1 MLHAKLPRAI
11 QSCAFYIVLGCCLT
25 LSPSATLYAADP
37 PDELSDL
44 CHMDSLPEDVRGS
57 LSRLFNSWK
66 IQEPSDLS
74 ARARTR
80 WGGERPLSCPGIAAG
95 HFQDP
100 KNASYAL
107 LLIPANHSST
117 AYKILIYTQ
126 QSGGKYYGFKAV
138 AQGDSG
144 ASDVFIHTVAP
155 SRFFDAS
162 SKWVAHS
169 KVPEAVM
176 VVDSAATEAYL
187 YLWSDPN
194 YEREQVN
201 FQ

>member
-1 MLHAKLPRAI
+1 MLHAKLARAI
-11 QSCAFYIVLGCCLT
+11 LSCAFYLVMGCCLAM
-25 LSPSATLYAADP
+25 SPSATLHAADQ

-44 CHMDSLPEDVRGS
+44 CHMDALPDDVRSS
-57 LSRLFNSWK
+57 LSRK
-66 IQEPSDLS
+66 VQETADLS

-80 WGGERPLSCPGIAAG
+80 WGGERPLACPGIAAG

-117 AYKILIYTQ
+117 AYKVLIYTQ

-138 AQGDSG
+138 AGVDSG
-144 ASDVFIHTVAP
+144 ASDVFIHTVP
-155 SRFFDAS
+155 TSRFFDAS

-169 KVPEAVM
+169 KVTDALM

-194 YEREQVN
+194 YDREQVN

>member
-1 MLHAKLPRAI
+1 MLRAKLARAI
-11 QSCAFYIVLGCCLT
+11 MSRALYIVLGCYLIV
-25 LSPSATLYAADP
+25 SPSAPLHAADQ

-44 CHMDSLPEDVRGS
+44 CHIDSLPDDVRGS
-57 LSRLFNSWK
+57 LSRLFGSWK
-66 IQEPSDLS
+66 IQETSDLS

-80 WGGERPLSCPGIAAG
+80 WGGEQPLSCPGIAAG

-107 LLIPANHSST
+107 LLIPANHSTS
-117 AYKILIYTQ
+117 AYKVVIYNQ

-138 AQGDSG
+138 AQVDSG
-144 ASDVFIHTVAP
+144 ASDVFLHTVLT

-162 SKWVAHS
+162 SKWVAHA
-169 KVPEAVM
+169 KTTDAVM
-176 VVDSAATEAYL
+176 VVDAAASEAYL
-187 YLWSDPN
+187 YLWDETN
-194 YEREQVN
+194 YDREQVN

>member
-1 MLHAKLPRAI
+1 MLRAKLARALMLRALYVVMGCFLMMSPQI
-11 QSCAFYIVLGCCLT
+11 TVHAAGQS
-25 LSPSATLYAADP
+25 
-37 PDELSDL
+37 DELSDL
-44 CHMDSLPEDVRGS
+44 CHIDSLPDDVRSS
-57 LSRLFNSWK
+57 LSRLFNGWK
-66 IQEPSDLS
+66 IQEISDLS

-80 WGGERPLSCPGIAAG
+80 WGEERPLTCPGIAAG

-100 KNASYAL
+100 KNASFAL
-107 LLIPANHSST
+107 LLIQASHASAS
-117 AYKILIYTQ
+117 YKILIYTQ

-138 AQGDSG
+138 SQADSG
-144 ASDVFIHTVAP
+144 ASDLFLHTVPP

-169 KVPEAVM
+169 KLNEAVM

-187 YLWSDPN
+187 YLWNDTN
-194 YEREQVN
+194 YDREQVN